1 MLKSLL
7 IYVIQPSTSNFSIFL
22 KNYKTVWMRIVA
34 VAGLLFLLFASHPGR
49 AQDDTDAVD
58 PILIKLQGKII
69 SAGDSL
75 PVPYANILNNRTHS
89 GTTTNANG
97 LFTIEMLNIDSLI
110 VTSIGFER
118 SIIKVPGNYTGYNTL
133 TFVMLPSNY
142 ALREVRVEG
151 DKPKVD
157 LGFETGKTSNI
168 PVELRGD
175 AFNEAPPVLAA
186 FFNPIS
192 YWQYYLSKKEKRKRE
207 VRKEM
212 IIQQNWEMHSQNYNK
227 EKVMMLTGMN
237 EMEADSFMIWFNS
250 QDVLPYLSSEYQV
263 RATVIE
269 FFHYYKIEKATQ
281 ASPQQASPHP
291 SPNERE

>member
-1 MLKSLL
+1 
-7 IYVIQPSTSNFSIFL
+7 
-22 KNYKTVWMRIVA
+22 MRIVS
-34 VAGLLFLLFASHPGR
+34 VIGFLFLVFASYFGR
-49 AQDDTDAVD
+49 AQDDSDLID

-97 LFTIEMLNIDSLI
+97 LFTIEMLNIDTLV

-118 SIIKVPGNYTGYNTL
+118 SIIKVPSNYTGYNIL

-151 DKPKVD
+151 EKPKVD
-157 LGFETGKTSNI
+157 LGFETGKASNI

-212 IIQQNWEMHSQNYNK
+212 VIMKNWEMHSENYNK

-237 EMEADSFMIWFNS
+237 ELEADSFMIWFNS
-250 QDVLPYLSSEYQV
+250 QDVLPYLSSEYEV
-263 RATVIE
+263 RASVIE
-269 FFHYYKIEKATQ
+269 FFHYYKIEKAQ
-281 ASPQQASPHP
+281 KASPQP
-291 SPNERE
+291 SPKERE